1 MLLAGLCV
9 GGLWLNTWHNTSSS
23 TKPMLKKD
31 DLQQSQLAEMFVFC
45 CTLHSKSNWPVLPE
59 LVLWFFQWAPLIV
72 KLTLVEL
79 WNCSTIPATALDAV
93 ACLMSML
100 ALHLNIQLYCIE
112 RNPTKI
118 LAVVSSLAPAHHCS
132 RNEELEGD
140 CAVLWSA
147 ELERSFGCCAHLRQA
162 RWVCSPLR

>member
-1 MLLAGLCV
+1 MLGIILLHLQNQCWRKTICNNPSLQRCLYSVAHFIARVIGLCY
-9 GGLWLNTWHNTSSS
+9 LSL
-23 TKPMLKKD
+23 
-31 DLQQSQLAEMFVFC
+31 FC
-45 CTLHSKSNWPVLPE
+45 D
-59 LVLWFFQWAPLIV
+59 FFQWAPLIV

-147 ELERSFGCCAHLRQA
+147 ELERGFGCCAHLRQA